1 MTSPN
6 GALIIFEGSGCVGK
20 SSAIDSIKDY
30 LIENEIE
37 HEIIMNHA
45 NSPFTQGLRDVLA
58 NWGAEASEHS
68 KVFVYAAI
76 WNELYTKTV
85 KPALDAG
92 KVVIMDRYIPTTYF
106 FQAPATDVT
115 ITSIMSNTVHQ
126 IADLCI
132 YMTCDYAEVENRV
145 SNRLSVRND
154 RYNADFIKDS
164 LKYLPEYET
173 AARMYSD
180 RFVHVDTTNLSKE
193 DSAVTIREKIVAALG
208 EITYEQSRNFQHIDR
223 SHRPCQQQ
231 RAEMYNGT
239 ESRQ

>member
-1 MTSPN
+1 MSSAN

-20 SSAIDSIKDY
+20 SSAIDSFKNY
-30 LIENEIE
+30 LIENGID

-58 NWGAEASEHS
+58 NWGADATEHS

-76 WNELYTKTV
+76 WNELYIKTV
-85 KPALDAG
+85 KPALEAG

-115 ITSIMSNTVHQ
+115 ITSIMSNTLHQ
-126 IADLCI
+126 IADACV
-132 YMTCDYAEVENRV
+132 YMTCDYTEVKNRIDK
-145 SNRLSVRND
+145 RLSVRND

-164 LKYLPEYET
+164 LKYLPEYEH

-180 RFVHVDTTNLSKE
+180 RFIPVDTTNLSKE
-193 DSAVTIREKIVAALG
+193 EVAQTIKESLVGVLG
-208 EITYEQSRNFQHIDR
+208 EITYEQSRDSAEPARNN
-223 SHRPCQQQ
+223 RPRQSQCSSF
-231 RAEMYNGT
+231 YNGV
-239 ESRQ
+239 EPR

>member
-30 LIENEIE
+30 LIENGLD

-58 NWGAEASEHS
+58 NWGADATEHS

-92 KVVIMDRYIPTTYF
+92 KIVIMDRYIPTNYF
-106 FQAPATDVT
+106 FQAPASDVT
-115 ITSIMSNTVHQ
+115 ITSIMSNTIHQ

-132 YMTCDYAEVENRV
+132 YMTCGYEEVENRIA
-145 SNRLSVRND
+145 NRLSVRND
-154 RYNADFIKDS
+154 RYNANFIKDS

-208 EITYEQSRNFQHIDR
+208 EITYEQSRDNQHTER
-223 SHRPCQQQ
+223 THRLY
-231 RAEMYNGT
+231 RGSATKMHNGA
-239 ESRQ
+239 ESR

>member
-1 MTSPN
+1 MSSTS

-20 SSAIDSIKDY
+20 SSAIDSFKNY

-58 NWGAEASEHS
+58 NWGADATEHS

-76 WNELYTKTV
+76 WNELYNKTV

-92 KVVIMDRYIPTTYF
+92 KVVVMDRYIPTTYF
-106 FQAPATDVT
+106 FQAPATDEV
-115 ITSIMSNTVHQ
+115 ITSVMSNTEHQ
-126 IADLCI
+126 IADICV
-132 YMTCDYAEVENRV
+132 YMTCDYSEVENRIA
-145 SNRLSVRND
+145 NRMSVRND

-164 LKYLPEYET
+164 LKYLPEYEH

-180 RFVHVDTTNLSKE
+180 RFIHVDTTNLSKE
-193 DSAVTIREKIVAALG
+193 EVALTIKDSLVATLG
-208 EITYEQSRNFQHIDR
+208 EITYEQSRDVELTRH
-223 SHRPCQQQ
+223 SRPC
-231 RAEMYNGT
+231 Y
-239 ESRQ
+239 